1 MSTAEPASAPLQADA
16 SFFFLRRRLSRA
28 NKAKLQARQAAND
41 ENGGERARRQQRVL
55 SLLLDLLDDSGVLR
69 SREYSS
75 RRDVAGYAS
84 SGGWS
89 SSSGSQSAEEPELS
103 DAVAHPPDPPTDLA
117 SNFSAGSSSDA
128 PGGERRGWLKSA
140 RCAVPESAQQQWK
153 WVSSSGREGGD
164 EGGEDRDV
172 DLASEG
178 YANDDFDAVSLSTMS
193 RASSGSGI
201 EDEHGWVPMMGHL
214 SPVSVTGSVEEEI
227 VGESDREELDSPST
241 QEAKEDFLVSPK
253 HSPSVPGLVPG

>member
-1 MSTAEPASAPLQADA
+1 M
-16 SFFFLRRRLSRA
+16 RRRLSRA

-89 SSSGSQSAEEPELS
+89 SSSDSQSAEEPELS
-103 DAVAHPPDPPTDLA
+103 DAMAHPQEPPTDLA
-117 SNFSAGSSSDA
+117 SNFSAGSSTDA

-153 WVSSSGREGGD
+153 WVSSSGREGAD
-164 EGGEDRDV
+164 EGGEHRDV
-172 DLASEG
+172 DVASEG

-201 EDEHGWVPMMGHL
+201 EDEHGWVPMGHL

-227 VGESDREELDSPST
+227 VGDRKELDSLST

-253 HSPSVPGLVPG
+253 ATPARSRPDAGLF

>member
-1 MSTAEPASAPLQADA
+1 M
-16 SFFFLRRRLSRA
+16 RRRLSRA

-103 DAVAHPPDPPTDLA
+103 DAVAHPQDPPTDLA

-253 HSPSVPGLVPG
+253 AQPVRSRPDAGLI

>member
-1 MSTAEPASAPLQADA
+1 M
-16 SFFFLRRRLSRA
+16 RRRLSRA

-89 SSSGSQSAEEPELS
+89 SSSDSQSAEEPELS
-103 DAVAHPPDPPTDLA
+103 DAMAHPQEPPTDLA
-117 SNFSAGSSSDA
+117 SNFSAGSSTDA

-153 WVSSSGREGGD
+153 WVSSSGREGAN
-164 EGGEDRDV
+164 EGGEHRDV
-172 DLASEG
+172 DVASEG

-201 EDEHGWVPMMGHL
+201 EDEHGWVPMGHL

-227 VGESDREELDSPST
+227 VGDRKELDSPST

-253 HSPSVPGLVPG
+253 ATPARSRPDAGLF